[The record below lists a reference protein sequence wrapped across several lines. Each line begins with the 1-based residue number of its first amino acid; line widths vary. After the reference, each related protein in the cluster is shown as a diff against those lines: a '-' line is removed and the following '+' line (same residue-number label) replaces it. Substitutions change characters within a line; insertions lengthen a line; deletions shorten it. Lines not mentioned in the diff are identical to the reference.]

1 MLEAIISGSAA
12 NNHSERELW
21 TRSGELQRTGRLEKL
36 ALSTSGAEAL
46 FIGTTAAGSAAPP
59 KNQAFQPKAP
69 PQPCATQNRVFQQP
83 FNYKPDW
90 GTGAAGFW
98 AGGCR
103 PSALKVSVLTS
114 PSSPWDGSLLPLKE
128 MSRAPILPALNT
140 ISFSASTAF
149 SVGATI
155 KSCMSGLPSASIESQ
170 ESSRTLIR
178 RTIRPEAAGL
188 LAGAQLAAVSFVCSC
203 AC

>member
-69 PQPCATQNRVFQQP
+69 PQPCATQNRVFHQSSTTSLIGGP
-83 FNYKPDW
+83 EPRAS
-90 GTGAAGFW
+90 GPGVAG
-98 AGGCR
+98 
-103 PSALKVSVLTS
+103 
-114 PSSPWDGSLLPLKE
+114 
-128 MSRAPILPALNT
+128 
-140 ISFSASTAF
+140 
-149 SVGATI
+149 
-155 KSCMSGLPSASIESQ
+155 
-170 ESSRTLIR
+170 R
-178 RTIRPEAAGL
+178 RR
-188 LAGAQLAAVSFVCSC
+188 
-203 AC
+203 